1 MPVFH
6 TKTIESI
13 LEPVSKQVGQLVI
26 LHEEGQDGNALPPLD
41 KPVSV
46 VQQAVANLYKV
57 GTETVEESSDLL
69 LKRDMPPARDPLTII
84 LHYADRNGVLTRAP
98 KNDKNDLLIF
108 IFVDFFNKFNKSTN
122 STKTNSTNQHLLKI
136 NKVNKSTF
144 VDQQIQQKFQQ

>member
-69 LKRDMPPARDPLTII
+69 LKRDMPPALEMVQAASDSLGQAAQFIAADPYRKDLPISTRNCSEYNSI
-84 LHYADRNGVLTRAP
+84 LRLN
-98 KNDKNDLLIF
+98 N
-108 IFVDFFNKFNKSTN
+108 FFM
-122 STKTNSTNQHLLKI
+122 
-136 NKVNKSTF
+136 
-144 VDQQIQQKFQQ
+144 

>member
-1 MPVFH
+1 MIKLNFYFKDMPVFH

-57 GTETVEESSDLL
+57 GTETVEEFSDLL
-69 LKRDMPPARDPLTII
+69 LKRDMPPVLEMVQAASDSLGQAAQFIAADPYRKDFQPRFDTIRRSAR
-84 LHYADRNGVLTRAP
+84 
-98 KNDKNDLLIF
+98 
-108 IFVDFFNKFNKSTN
+108 
-122 STKTNSTNQHLLKI
+122 HLKMEKLKI
-136 NKVNKSTF
+136 VNSGCEN
-144 VDQQIQQKFQQ
+144 

>member
-69 LKRDMPPARDPLTII
+69 LKRDMPPALEMVQAASDSLGQAAQFIAADP
-84 LHYADRNGVLTRAP
+84 YRKD
-98 KNDKNDLLIF
+98 F
-108 IFVDFFNKFNKSTN
+108 IFSQMIWLRGDLSVEIYKVYSFGSSFPNRIPTVK
-122 STKTNSTNQHLLKI
+122 LKI
-136 NKVNKSTF
+136 P
-144 VDQQIQQKFQQ
+144 

>member
-1 MPVFH
+1 MIKDLNAKTQITQIHFDRIMITFYFKDMPVFH

-69 LKRDMPPARDPLTII
+69 LKRDMPPALEMVQAASDSLGQAAQFIAADP
-84 LHYADRNGVLTRAP
+84 YR
-98 KNDKNDLLIF
+98 K
-108 IFVDFFNKFNKSTN
+108 DF
-122 STKTNSTNQHLLKI
+122 
-136 NKVNKSTF
+136 
-144 VDQQIQQKFQQ
+144 

>member
-1 MPVFH
+1 MSYLEVVRFQVHCHSIIRPVLSILVIGERIDNNNFKDMPVFH

-69 LKRDMPPARDPLTII
+69 LKRDMPPALEMVQAASDSLGQAAQFIAADP
-84 LHYADRNGVLTRAP
+84 YRKD
-98 KNDKNDLLIF
+98 F
-108 IFVDFFNKFNKSTN
+108 IFRS
-122 STKTNSTNQHLLKI
+122 
-136 NKVNKSTF
+136 
-144 VDQQIQQKFQQ
+144 